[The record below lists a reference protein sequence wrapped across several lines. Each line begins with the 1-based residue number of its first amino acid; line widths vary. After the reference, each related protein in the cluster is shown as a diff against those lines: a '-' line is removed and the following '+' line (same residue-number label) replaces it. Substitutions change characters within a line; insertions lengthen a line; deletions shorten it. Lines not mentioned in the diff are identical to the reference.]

1 MNILFI
7 AQMTTSQQNKI
18 SEVVHNLDPYGIGI
32 AAIGMGVVFISLL
45 LLYITFYNVSKL
57 LVYRTKRNL
66 QKHGK
71 EEEAGGNGIQMDADV
86 NAAIAM
92 AMYLYFQE
100 VHDKESA
107 VPTINRISR
116 SYSPWSSKIYG
127 IRQNPR

>member
-57 LVYRTKRNL
+57 LVYRTK
-66 QKHGK
+66 
-71 EEEAGGNGIQMDADV
+71 ESSEAGERRRSRRKWKYKWMQM
-86 NAAIAM
+86 
-92 AMYLYFQE
+92 
-100 VHDKESA
+100 
-107 VPTINRISR
+107 
-116 SYSPWSSKIYG
+116 
-127 IRQNPR
+127 